1 MHKDIPARFT
11 DSPSHSLRIRCC
23 CKLILHRITPGRRG
37 VAEPHFLHHT
47 PIHALSVQ
55 YLGGVYTAAPRS
67 WRVKEHVEIKD
78 GMVVFPVMQL
88 GAKTHSFS

>member
-1 MHKDIPARFT
+1 MHKDIPVRFT

-55 YLGGVYTAAPRS
+55 YLGGVSTAAPRS
-67 WRVKEHVEIKD
+67 RRGKEHQEIKD
-78 GMVVFPVMQL
+78 GIVGLQVMHL
-88 GAKTHSFS
+88 GAKSS